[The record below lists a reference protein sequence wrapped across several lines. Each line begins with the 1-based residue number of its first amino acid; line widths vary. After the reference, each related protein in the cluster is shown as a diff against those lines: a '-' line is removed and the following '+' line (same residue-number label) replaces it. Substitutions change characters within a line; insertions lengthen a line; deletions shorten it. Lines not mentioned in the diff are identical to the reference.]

1 MYLSKIAILCFMC
14 MLAGTAM
21 GQTAYSTKEKAA
33 QQALVRVFDAVS
45 GRDSI
50 ALRSYCTPDVSFYEY
65 GQVWTID
72 TLIRKAILTNTTRDF
87 KRVNTFDFIET
98 RVDKTQAWLTYRL
111 RSVITGNGRESVV
124 QWLETVVLEWQD
136 KQWKL
141 RHLHSTLVSR
151 N

>member
-1 MYLSKIAILCFMC
+1 MYLNKIAILCFTC
-14 MLAGTAM
+14 MLAGAAM
-21 GQTAYSTKEKAA
+21 GQTAYSRKEKEA

-50 ALRSYCTPDVSFYEY
+50 ALRSFCTPDVSFYEY

-72 TLIRKAILTNTTRDF
+72 TLIRKAILMNTTRDF

-111 RSVITGNGRESVV
+111 RSVISGNGRESVV